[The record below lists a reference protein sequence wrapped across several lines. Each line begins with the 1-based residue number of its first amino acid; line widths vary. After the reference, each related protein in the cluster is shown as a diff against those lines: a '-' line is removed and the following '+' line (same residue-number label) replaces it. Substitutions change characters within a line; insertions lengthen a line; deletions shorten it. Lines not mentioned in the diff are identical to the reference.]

1 MSGKRFTGEII
12 NPTVP
17 ETLLLDPS
25 DIDPSVPIT
34 FTAFPD
40 SGLDIQFEPI
50 ASVANFPQNG
60 TVSGFLAGSNN
71 TIIDN
76 PGVGGTEFV
85 TFTPGFPSGQ
95 GATINV
101 SSFSQQTT
109 GEFLF
114 EVSAENQ
121 NDSFATPDR
130 KGIISSSVTFNGF
143 VGRSDQEDWYQFVTP
158 ATASSFTFT
167 LSGLEDNA
175 DIEIFQED
183 GTTRLDDGSD
193 EADTDDEIEE
203 LPLQASTTYFVKVK
217 NLDNDSN
224 VGFGQG
230 TSTQYQLEITP
241 GSGSPGSDTVSIT
254 SPSADD
260 TSPGDPVPNIT
271 ENAVNEFNGQRLF
284 LFSNGNDVVTV
295 PVGETEILGLSGN
308 DNITGRDTS
317 EQIIG
322 NRGADT
328 VLGAGGVDS
337 LFGGEGSDSLDGG
350 DGNDRLFGNP
360 KNDTVAGGNGDDVLF
375 GGREND
381 RLFGGVGN
389 DTLGNDQGQEQ
400 MSGDAGSDVFEL
412 PATSVAATIPQQADI
427 IMDYQSS
434 EGDQLML
441 PQGIQE
447 SQLNLSSVNLQ
458 LDGGTAVPS
467 TLIELNGTYLGILRD
482 VDPSDP
488 LTFIPFNLSAF
499 S

>member
-1 MSGKRFTGEII
+1 MSGKRFTGEINNSI
-12 NPTVP
+12 ATESLP
-17 ETLLLDPS
+17 LDS
-25 DIDPSVPIT
+25 NDIDPNVPIK
-34 FTAFPD
+34 FTADPD
-40 SGLDIQFEPI
+40 SNFDIEFEPI
-50 ASVANFPQNG
+50 NVNINGFPAGKRDVA
-60 TVSGFLAGSNN
+60 TAGGSE
-71 TIIDN
+71 TLS
-76 PGVGGTEFV
+76 FA
-85 TFTPGFPSGQ
+85 PGFPAGQ
-95 GATINV
+95 GATIEV
-101 SSFSQQTT
+101 RSSSNPVPATATT
-109 GEFLF
+109 GKFLF
-114 EVSAENQ
+114 EVSAETP
-121 NDSFATPDR
+121 NDSFATADG

-143 VGRSDQEDWYQFVTP
+143 VGRSDLEDWYQFVTP
-158 ATASSFTFT
+158 GTASSFTFK

-175 DIEIFQED
+175 DIEIFQAD

-193 EADTDDEIEE
+193 EAGTADEIEQ
-203 LPLQASTTYFVKVK
+203 LPLQASTTYFVRVK
-217 NLDNDSN
+217 NLPNGSN

-328 VLGAGGVDS
+328 VLGEGGVDS

-412 PATSVAATIPQQADI
+412 PASPVAATIPQQADI

-441 PQGIQE
+441 PQGVQE